1 MASNSLFKFKD
12 TIGHLLFKKIF
23 FWYITFIIVFTSFQV
38 YKEYTYANKLV
49 QKDMK
54 SIEKSFGGI
63 ISKAVWHFEENKI
76 NEQVKAIIESK
87 IITGILILT
96 PLDEVIA
103 RKGTLTDNF
112 NKYNEYVFSQ
122 ENNQDVTF
130 HESLLYHQFEIH
142 DTSNEEREVLGTVTL
157 FVKSNEIIEMANEG
171 IFLIIV
177 NVIISAII
185 LWALFVYFANKLLT
199 VPLKEL
205 IEATKELRAKE
216 YHQIEISLNTGQKHE
231 LNTLAETFND
241 MGKRINETY
250 VNLKQLTIIQD
261 KQKKDLED
269 ANKYKTDFLANM
281 SHELKTPLN
290 SINVISSVMMKN
302 KDDSLN
308 EKQVKNLQ
316 IINNCGNDLLYLI
329 NDVLDISKL
338 EAGEVSIDC
347 TQFNLPNL
355 MDEIKNMFEPQVN
368 QKGLNLIYKCDDSIG
383 DIYSDENRIK
393 QIIKNLL
400 SNALKFVTEGNIDF
414 LIEDQD
420 KYVKIDVIDEG
431 IGIEKE
437 KLDHIFDRFKQADGS
452 TTRKYGGTGLGLAI
466 CKELLHLLD
475 GEISVKSEVNIGTT
489 FTVLLPKNKDK
500 VQERVIEKPSQ
511 EEFSFNENENSS
523 TTNKVLVLNN
533 DPVAFMGLIIELKNS
548 FEILQVSNLNDFAR
562 EYKQNDFGAIIVD
575 SSNQK
580 IEDIRKLVKL
590 INKKIIIVYKDEIS
604 DDIKNSVSLCISK
617 PINKELI
624 LEKLTN

>member
-1 MASNSLFKFKD
+1 MF
-12 TIGHLLFKKIF
+12 
-23 FWYITFIIVFTSFQV
+23 FTSFQV

-103 RKGTLTDNF
+103 RKGTLTNDF

-250 VNLKQLTIIQD
+250 INLKQLTIIQD

-338 EAGEVSIDC
+338 EAGEVAIDC
-347 TQFNLPNL
+347 TQFNLPDL

-393 QIIKNLL
+393 QIIKNL
-400 SNALKFVTEGNIDF
+400 
-414 LIEDQD
+414 
-420 KYVKIDVIDEG
+420 
-431 IGIEKE
+431 
-437 KLDHIFDRFKQADGS
+437 FK
-452 TTRKYGGTGLGLAI
+452 
-466 CKELLHLLD
+466 
-475 GEISVKSEVNIGTT
+475 
-489 FTVLLPKNKDK
+489 
-500 VQERVIEKPSQ
+500 
-511 EEFSFNENENSS
+511 
-523 TTNKVLVLNN
+523 
-533 DPVAFMGLIIELKNS
+533 
-548 FEILQVSNLNDFAR
+548 
-562 EYKQNDFGAIIVD
+562 
-575 SSNQK
+575 
-580 IEDIRKLVKL
+580 
-590 INKKIIIVYKDEIS
+590 
-604 DDIKNSVSLCISK
+604 
-617 PINKELI
+617 
-624 LEKLTN
+624 